1 MRRVEDYLLI
11 GKRMRRPVRLL
22 LALVVLISFAAVQA
36 AALPDD
42 HQHPDGNSKSHSH
55 CCPACHAGQ
64 LPVILETAFE
74 FATPAEAMWWNVTE
88 EIPAHHGVLDTSR
101 SSRAPPA

>member
-1 MRRVEDYLLI
+1 MRWVDDYLLI
-11 GKRMRRPVRLL
+11 RKGRPGPFRLL
-22 LALVVLISFAAVQA
+22 LALLVLISFAAVQA

-42 HQHPDGNSKSHSH
+42 HQHPGGNSQSHSH

-74 FATPAEAMWWNVTE
+74 YATPTESVWWSVAE
-88 EIPAHHGVLDTSR
+88 EIPAQHGVLDTSR